1 MKYKLVLLGDTSV
14 GKTGIV
20 TRLTRDEF
28 YNFQEPTI
36 GSAFTTQ
43 TIQTED
49 KTVIFDIWD
58 TAGQERYK
66 SLVQIYYRNATVAV
80 IVYDITNK
88 DSFHGAKC
96 WIRELKTKGPH
107 DIIIALVGN
116 KLDLQRTVAFEEVK
130 IYTEEEQILYFE
142 TSAKKNINVTQMF
155 VELAKQIPFVEQD
168 IEFRDESLRMEQTKS
183 IFGSCCY
190 SSSMI

>member
-1 MKYKLVLLGDTSV
+1 MKYKLVVLGDTSV

-49 KTVIFDIWD
+49 KTVLFDIWD

-66 SLVQIYYRNATVAV
+66 SLVQIYYRNASVAI
-80 IVYDITNK
+80 IVYDVTNK
-88 DSFHGAKC
+88 ESLDGAKY
-96 WIRELKTKGPH
+96 WIRELKTKGPT

-116 KLDLQRTVAFEEVK
+116 KLDLPRTVAFEEVK

-142 TSAKKNINVTQMF
+142 TSAKKNINVAEMF
-155 VELAKQIPFVEQD
+155 IELAKQIPTVEHD
-168 IEFRDESLRMEQTKS
+168 IEFKDETLQMKPNKS
-183 IFGSCCY
+183 IF
-190 SSSMI
+190 SSYC